1 MALRRSNRLAQQAT
15 FRFRVDHM
23 VPAQV
28 VFLYWAKPFFGP
40 CGAQDYF
47 GPARGGEVRRH
58 MLRFRVHGLH
68 SSLGPEW
75 TEFLYRASFS
85 SVYNQ
90 LITPLRTNF
99 FFCENA
105 PQD

>member
-40 CGAQDYF
+40 CGAKITSALPGVGKY
-47 GPARGGEVRRH
+47 GGICSDSECMACIPLSAPNGRNSYIGR
-58 MLRFRVHGLH
+58 L
-68 SSLGPEW
+68 
-75 TEFLYRASFS
+75 FLACII
-85 SVYNQ
+85 N
-90 LITPLRTNF
+90 
-99 FFCENA
+99 
-105 PQD
+105 